1 MQEHVLDNC
10 SAHVLNNSTSF
21 RDEDDYD
28 DEEEERGAE
37 GISEL

>member
-21 RDEDDYD
+21 RDDDDD

>member
-10 SAHVLNNSTSF
+10 SAHVLNNSTPF
-21 RDEDDYD
+21 RDD
-28 DEEEERGAE
+28 DEELERGAE

>member
-21 RDEDDYD
+21 HDDDDD
-28 DEEEERGAE
+28 DEELERGAE